1 MISNIS
7 IGLAYSEATFFLRRE
22 KRLLAPLVLA
32 LLVVPVTISQLVQ
45 PLDPLAKAD
54 GMKPWM
60 LIAFLALLVQL
71 AGQMA
76 VSRLA
81 MGWEG
86 SLGGAISLALRR
98 LPAAIGALVLFF
110 VGLGIVLVPMIMILM
125 LAGGGGAGSA
135 KLTNSLTL
143 LALFAAGPRVLLV
156 PTIAMTEPV
165 GPLAL
170 IKRSWTAS
178 RGQFWRL
185 LGFFLLF
192 LIASLILALAVSAV
206 VGSLAALA
214 FGSPEPLSV
223 SRLLLA
229 LAGGLVQAGA
239 ATLYAAMA
247 GRILVQLA
255 PGSIKGN

>member
-7 IGLAYSEATFFLRRE
+7 IGLAYTEAAAFLRRE

-32 LLVVPVTISQLVQ
+32 LLVVPVTVSQLVQ

-54 GMKPWM
+54 GMQPWM
-60 LIAFLALLVQL
+60 LIAFAALLVQL

-81 MGWEG
+81 MGWSG

-98 LPAAIGALVLFF
+98 LPAAIGGLLLFF
-110 VGLGIVLVPMIMILM
+110 VGLGLLLIPMIMVLM
-125 LAGGGGAGSA
+125 LGGAGGAGA
-135 KLTNSLTL
+135 KLINSLTL
-143 LALFAAGPRVLLV
+143 LALFVAVPRVLLV
-156 PTIAMTEPV
+156 PTIAMTEPL

-170 IKRSWTAS
+170 VKRSWVAS

-192 LIASLILALAVSAV
+192 LIASVILAVAVSAV
-206 VGSLAALA
+206 VGTLAALA
-214 FGSPEPLSV
+214 FGAPEPLSV

-229 LAGGLVQAGA
+229 LAGGLVQASA

-247 GRILVQLA
+247 GRILVQA
-255 PGSIKGN
+255 VPGSTSGT